1 MAAKKKPY
9 GGKKPYKKSTAAEVH
24 IRVNRVARMLSNG
37 AVRSEILQ
45 YGTKEWGVSDRSVDD
60 YIQKARELLKE
71 DWEIDRRTF
80 TAELLS
86 QLASLQ
92 KDSRKNGQGH
102 IALGCI
108 NSAAKIAQIMN

>member
-1 MAAKKKPY
+1 MAKKA
-9 GGKKPYKKSTAAEVH
+9 TAAEVH
-24 IRVNRVARMLSNG
+24 MRVNRVARMLSHS
-37 AVRSEILQ
+37 AVRSEIIQ
-45 YGTKEWGVSDRSVDD
+45 YSANEWGVSVRTADE
-60 YIQKARELLKE
+60 YIKKARVLLAE

-92 KDSRKNGQGH
+92 KESRKNGQGH

-108 NSAAKIAQIMN
+108 NSAAKLAQLIQ